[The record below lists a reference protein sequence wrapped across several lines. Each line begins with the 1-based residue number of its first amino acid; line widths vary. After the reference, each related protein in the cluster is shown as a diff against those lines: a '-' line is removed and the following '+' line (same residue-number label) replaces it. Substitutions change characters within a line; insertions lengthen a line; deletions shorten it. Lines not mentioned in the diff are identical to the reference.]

1 MTNQLIKNLAH
12 SAANV
17 THHLVEEIVHVAHDI
32 TQNIANITRSTGDKI
47 EHILKEK
54 GIRITRENRHGR
66 ECHNIVANSDGTFFT
81 NNSIDFARGLLN
93 QVLFSDG
100 GEERLAS
107 AMGDQKTTLEKV
119 QNPQQKVVATKAFQL
134 APTNKSQL

>member
-1 MTNQLIKNLAH
+1 MKSHLKDLAH

-17 THHLVEEIVHVAHDI
+17 THHLVDEIVHVAHDI
-32 TQNIANITRSTGDKI
+32 TQNIANITRSSGDKI

-54 GIRITRENRHGR
+54 GIAVTREKRHGR

-100 GEERLAS
+100 GEERMS
-107 AMGDQKTTLEKV
+107 GAMSDQKLSLEKV
-119 QNPQQKVVATKAFQL
+119 QNPQQKVTATKAFQL
-134 APTNKSQL
+134 FSKNETN